1 MGGYSARLAFVAR
14 TDRVQRGLVY
24 TDLCPLSR
32 RRCSSPVHG
41 MFCIN
46 EPLKATA
53 ADAHAGI
60 CRFNDRLKS
69 CRLRQPDI
77 SVGIGALRVP
87 FPVFHAQFGW
97 RHRLGGGG
105 DFARDTA
112 VV

>member
-1 MGGYSARLAFVAR
+1 MSGYSARLAFVAR

-32 RRCSSPVHG
+32 RGCPSPVHG

-60 CRFNDRLKS
+60 CRFNDRLKWS
-69 CRLRQPDI
+69 RV
-77 SVGIGALRVP
+77 VGYDSRTSLLALVP
-87 FPVFHAQFGW
+87 YACHFPYFT
-97 RHRLGGGG
+97 RSSGG
-105 DFARDTA
+105 DTG
-112 VV
+112 